1 MRIALISDIHSNLIA
16 LEAMLADIAQVEVD
30 QIIFLGDLVTLGPQ
44 PREVVERVR
53 GLGCP
58 CVLAIMMILWNVG
71 RLGVIIE

>member
-30 QIIFLGDLVTLGPQ
+30 QIVFLGDLVTLGPQ

-58 CVLAIMMILWNVG
+58 CVLGNHDDFVERWSAWGNN
-71 RLGVIIE
+71 